1 MKIALYARVSLD
13 ENADDKR
20 YQEPDNQLQPLREF
34 AKAIGAEVATE
45 YVDRASGANPARPQF
60 RQMMNDALSRQFSGI
75 IVWKLDRFSREGIIP
90 TMAYIKQL
98 KERGIFLRSLTE
110 SWLDTQNEGITD
122 VVLAIMSWAAAEE
135 RKKISERTKAG
146 IARRR
151 AIGQWKGGR
160 PKTKMMAEPLASNE
174 AKVEQSK
181 VTPPS
186 NKGGVEKEKR
196 GVPDT
201 SLGEKGA

>member
-34 AKAIGAEVATE
+34 AKAIGAEIATE

-151 AIGQWKGGR
+151 AIGQWRGGR
-160 PKTKMMAEPLASNE
+160 PR
-174 AKVEQSK
+174 
-181 VTPPS
+181 
-186 NKGGVEKEKR
+186 KR